1 MSTNLEYT
9 ERERQG
15 KRESKRQASEA
26 QGEKERQRAGAQ
38 KQRRPFFLWKNNM
51 KIL

>member
-9 ERERQG
+9 ERERPG

-26 QGEKERQRAGAQ
+26 QREKERQRARAQ